1 MCKVLE
7 GRGRHV
13 QATDNLVLSEYRRRG
28 GRGKAGRLGSEL
40 PALWRLNEMCYKSF
54 SFSKA
59 TGKPM
64 HGCR

>member
-1 MCKVLE
+1 M
-7 GRGRHV
+7 
-13 QATDNLVLSEYRRRG
+13 QANDNLVLSYYREEEGVGARG
-28 GRGKAGRLGSEL
+28 RAGQLGSER

-59 TGKPM
+59 TGKPV